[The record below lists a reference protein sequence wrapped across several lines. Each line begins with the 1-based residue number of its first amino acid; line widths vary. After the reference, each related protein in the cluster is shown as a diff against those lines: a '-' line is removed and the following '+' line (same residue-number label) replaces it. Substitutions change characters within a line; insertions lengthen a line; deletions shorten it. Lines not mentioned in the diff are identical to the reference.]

1 MPVKLKSEGKIYR
14 VPLHFY
20 ANSDY
25 NSYMISSEELT
36 DRSKEGKRPEESKLL
51 SVGIKEWWLLLIRP
65 LENYLIEHKYHPN
78 VLTVTT
84 LIVSVVAGYFFHIG
98 WIFMAGVLMLAGST
112 FDIFDG
118 RVARAQDLS
127 SSHGAFF
134 DSCLDRFSEA
144 FIYMGLLSYFRDS
157 YYIYVVFLIVVST
170 MMVSYTR
177 ARAEGLGVNC
187 EVGIMQRTERVV
199 YLGVLSV
206 FNYFGNMLTAYI
218 GFVGKDY
225 LLKVSL
231 AILLVF
237 SIYTALQRM
246 LHVMGFLKQKEG

>member
-1 MPVKLKSEGKIYR
+1 
-14 VPLHFY
+14 
-20 ANSDY
+20 
-25 NSYMISSEELT
+25 MISSEELT
-36 DRSKEGKRPEESKLL
+36 DRSKGKKRPESSKLL
-51 SVGIKEWWLLLIRP
+51 GVGIKEWWLLLVRP
-65 LENYLIEHKYHPN
+65 FENYLIENKYHPN

-84 LIVSVVAGYFFHIG
+84 LIVSIIAGYFFHLG
-98 WIFMAGVLMLAGST
+98 WIFIAGVLILAGST

-157 YYIYVVFLIVVST
+157 YYIYVIFLIVVST

-199 YLGVLSV
+199 YLGLLSV
-206 FNYFGNMLTAYI
+206 FNYFGNMLTAYV
-218 GFVGKDY
+218 GFTGTDY
-225 LLKVSL
+225 LLKISL
-231 AILLVF
+231 AILFIF

-246 LHVMGFLKQKEG
+246 FHVMGFLKQNES